1 MSESEEQATEK
12 VAETQKSEEE
22 EQKIAENVSA
32 EEQQESGVQ
41 QRSVTFE

>member
-12 VAETQKSEEE
+12 VVETQKSEEE
-22 EQKIAENVSA
+22 EQKIPENVAA

-41 QRSVTFE
+41 QRSVMFE